1 MVSTR
6 RRWRL
11 LRPWIVKPCSRVL
24 RKLSGELT
32 IIQNWDAR
40 ASERPDL
47 RLRLDRPGL
56 AGRAPA
62 AGAVVSGVS
71 DTTELCSY
79 SINDGCGG
87 APSWDSGSST
97 VRLRIC
103 AMWLISWRGPPRHRS
118 NKGTPPPG

>member
-11 LRPWIVKPCSRVL
+11 LRPWIVNPCSRVL

-32 IIQNWDAR
+32 IIQYWDAR

-47 RLRLDRPGL
+47 RLRLDRPDL
-56 AGRAPA
+56 AGRSPA
-62 AGAVVSGVS
+62 LRGASGAALASGVVSGVS

-79 SINDGCGG
+79 ST
-87 APSWDSGSST
+87 SG
-97 VRLRIC
+97 R
-103 AMWLISWRGPPRHRS
+103 AEPRS
-118 NKGTPPPG
+118 